1 MSEFLKVDK
10 KFKKRFIAGA
20 VCPKCKAQDS
30 LLLFF
35 DNGVERI
42 ECVDCGHTQ
51 SQTEAQVTKAGVKQ
65 NDVIGV
71 FKPE

>member
-1 MSEFLKVDK
+1 MKQ
-10 KFKKRFIAGA
+10 KKRFIAGA

-35 DNGVERI
+35 QAGVENI

-51 SQTEAQVTKAGVKQ
+51 SQTSAQVKNASKQ
-65 NDVIGV
+65 AEQVIGL
-71 FKPE
+71 FKPDA